1 MGRPA
6 MTPEWHYVSRRFDRF
21 IEDLIPTETESR
33 AAQVAAAEVA
43 ACLRA
48 HFRPLDNLLAGGF
61 PDVGESDYI
70 VTGGHG
76 KGTAV
81 RPATVVDMLYV
92 FPSASHARLKDARAP
107 TADWMADQLVHAVG
121 ARFAAVAAR
130 GDGWITVTTDEVLA
144 EGGPGRDLAVN
155 VLPCLSKSGSAEGRR
170 FGYPTCDA
178 DGLATWR
185 TIDPGA
191 EYNRLRAADEAG
203 DGKATHLILML
214 KAWRRA
220 RDVPLAS
227 FAIELLVTE
236 FVATWNYQRR
246 GLLFYDWMVRDFFF
260 WLCHQDGRAL
270 AVPGTNDHLVGLGD
284 AWLGA
289 ARSAFAAARR
299 ACDAERRNASDAAL
313 GDWRGIFGESFP
325 APGELW
331 NLPEAR
337 APVRLASLAS

>member
-1 MGRPA
+1 
-6 MTPEWHYVSRRFDRF
+6 MTPEWCYVSRRFDRF
-21 IEDLIPTETESR
+21 IDELSPTETERREAR
-33 AAQVAAAEVA
+33 AAAAEIA

-48 HFRPLDNLLAGGF
+48 RFRPLDNLLTGGF
-61 PDVGESDYI
+61 PDAGESDYI

-81 RPATVVDMLYV
+81 RPASAVDMLYV
-92 FPSASHARLKDARAP
+92 FPGPARARLTDARAP
-107 TADWMADQLVHAVG
+107 GPDWTADQLAHAAG

-130 GDGWITVTTDEVLA
+130 GDGWITITTNEAPA
-144 EGGPGRDLAVN
+144 EGGTGRDLAVN
-155 VLPCLSKSGSAEGRR
+155 VLPCFAKTGSAEGRR
-170 FGYPTCDA
+170 LSYRTSDA
-178 DGLATWR
+178 DEPHAWR

-191 EYNRLRAADEAG
+191 ERDRLRAADKAG
-203 DGKATHLILML
+203 GGKATHLILML

-220 RDVPLAS
+220 RVVPLGA

-246 GLLFYDWMVRDFFF
+246 GFLFYDWMVRDFFF

-270 AVPGTNDHLVGLGD
+270 AVPGTSDHLGLGD

-313 GDWRGIFGESFP
+313 GDWRDIFGDSFP
-325 APGELW
+325 SPGERSHVAE
-331 NLPEAR
+331 PPAPAR
-337 APVRLASLAS
+337 FAGIAS